1 MPEAWT
7 GNLIGN
13 MHNKGITYDDLA
25 EEMGVTKSY
34 ISMILNGKR
43 KPPGIRGRMDAA
55 VNNIIQHRNGVTVD
69 ELLSEDSSTN
79 GEKEALQ

>member
-7 GNLIGN
+7 GNLIGK

-34 ISMILNGKR
+34 ISMIRNGKR
-43 KPPGIRGRMDAA
+43 SPPGIRGRMATA
-55 VNNIIQHRNGVTVD
+55 VNTIVQRRNGIAAD
-69 ELLSEDSSTN
+69 DLLLENDTT
-79 GEKEALQ
+79 EQVQ